1 MLAFK
6 YIDDVSMGL
15 IYQKNFQR
23 FFNSVGIKSTEAD
36 QFAIIRRVDMDADQK
51 LNQSD
56 FLEFLKP

>member
-15 IYQKNFQR
+15 IYQKNFER

-36 QFAIIRRVDMDADQK
+36 
-51 LNQSD
+51 
-56 FLEFLKP
+56 